1 MYAIC
6 HFNDRGFINDE
17 RRIDLRIFHVYGL
30 LFNIVNVIQAEALIN
45 VWMFLDHISSFA

>member
-17 RRIDLRIFHVYGL
+17 RRIDLRIFHVYGV
-30 LFNIVNVIQAEALIN
+30 FNIVNVIQAEALIN